1 MNLDKN
7 KPNSNRSQVG
17 MASKVWLI
25 TSGGVSNIPITKQPT
40 ITYGLAFD
48 KLCRE
53 DNPPQ
58 INAKIKIGISKANPK
73 ANKSVIIKSRYCAIS
88 VITATSEGA
97 D

>member
-48 KLCRE
+48 KLSRE

-73 ANKSVIIKSRYCAIS
+73 ANNSAVSYTHLRAHE
-88 VITATSEGA
+88 T
-97 D
+97 

>member
-48 KLCRE
+48 KLSRE

-58 INAKIKIGISKANPK
+58 INAKIKIGISKANQK
-73 ANKSVIIKSRYCAIS
+73 LTKV
-88 VITATSEGA
+88 
-97 D
+97 